1 LSLGLL
7 AFFSFFPLIP
17 HSTVVPNPDHIMDP
31 ENEKRKTSVEDS
43 TTTTTTKQDEVEK
56 QAQLSDLWVHDHPD
70 IILNTTDMRQRAFQ
84 FADRLDWVLNAISL
98 ICSIASGAAMPLMT
112 IVGRPLMMRS
122 PSLIVRYSE
131 SSQAVLQ
138 TLLEAL
144 STLTTSK
151 PRSTRSFCGSSTSL

>member
-56 QAQLSDLWVHDHPD
+56 QAQLSDLW
-70 IILNTTDMRQRAFQ
+70 RAFQ